1 MTKSIIKISTDEFRY
16 ISLFQTLTG
25 AMVKDCFIVGGGERI
40 TFIVREGDMGLA
52 IGKGGINVN
61 KIEEITGKKV
71 DLIEFSRDPVQFLK
85 NIIAP
90 IRLKNAYLSKKSSG
104 ATSIN
109 VQAAEQRDKKALLG
123 GGKKTLN
130 AALTLLRRH
139 YDVDG
144 IDVQ

>member
-1 MTKSIIKISTDEFRY
+1 MAKSVIKISTEEFRY
-16 ISLFQTLTG
+16 IGLFQTLTG
-25 AMVKDCFIVGGGERI
+25 AMVRDCFVEGDRI
-40 TFIVREGDMGLA
+40 TYIVKEGDMGLA
-52 IGKGGINVN
+52 IGKGGVNVN

-71 DLIEFSRDPVQFLK
+71 DLVEFSRDPAQFLK

-90 IRLKNAYLSKKSSG
+90 IKLKGAYLSKKSSG

-109 VQAAEQRDKKALLG
+109 VQAAEQRDRKALLG
-123 GGKKTLN
+123 GGKKLLN
-130 AALTLLRRH
+130 AALVVLRRH

>member
-1 MTKSIIKISTDEFRY
+1 MARSIIKISTDEFRH

-25 AMVKDCFIVGGGERI
+25 AMVKDCFVDGDRI

-61 KIEEITGKKV
+61 KIEEITSKKV

-90 IRLKNAYLSKKSSG
+90 IKLKGAYMSKKSTG
-104 ATSIN
+104 AISMN

-130 AALTLLRRH
+130 SALAVLKRH

>member
-1 MTKSIIKISTDEFRY
+1 MAKSVIKISTEEFRY

-25 AMVKDCFIVGGGERI
+25 AMVKDCFVEGDRI
-40 TFIVREGDMGLA
+40 TYIVKEGDMGLA
-52 IGKGGINVN
+52 IGKGGVNVN
-61 KIEEITGKKV
+61 KIEEITAKKV
-71 DLIEFSRDPVQFLK
+71 DLIEFSRDPAQFLK

-90 IRLKNAYLSKKSSG
+90 IKLKGAYLSTKSSG

-109 VQAAEQRDKKALLG
+109 VQAAEQRDRKALLG

-130 AALTLLRRH
+130 AALAVLRRH

>member
-1 MTKSIIKISTDEFRY
+1 MSNKTIRISTEDFRY
-16 ISLFQTLTG
+16 ISLFQTITG
-25 AMVKDCFIVGGGERI
+25 AMVKDCLVQGDRI
-40 TFIVREGDMGLA
+40 TFIVKEGDMGLA
-52 IGKGGINVN
+52 IGKGGMNVN

-85 NIIAP
+85 NVVHP
-90 IRLKNAYLSKKSSG
+90 VKLRNAYLSRKSNG

-109 VQAAEQRDKKALLG
+109 IQVEPRDKKALLG
-123 GGKKTLN
+123 GGKRMVN
-130 AALTLLRRH
+130 AALALLQRH